1 MNFSRIAALII
12 TLVLIFSMISCD
24 HSHGHPSNDNYDP
37 HDNIQNP
44 NQNQNGEDQEGSEE
58 NEGDEGNE
66 SNEGNEG
73 KITYMYSVL
82 SKTLH
87 LPNCYHI
94 ENIKEDYLFEY
105 TGDITVMLGKGYT
118 ICKDCLVPDEEKDD
132 KEEEKEEENLIAKED
147 ATYATHKIKLVIHLV
162 DCYTLESMSED
173 NLRYTDLT
181 YEELLAAKY
190 RPCGTCMHEEY
201 EQYKKDHPEEFEE

>member
-12 TLVLIFSMISCD
+12 TLLLIFSMISCD
-24 HSHGHPSNDNYDP
+24 HSHAHPSNDNNDP

-44 NQNQNGEDQEGSEE
+44 NQNQDQDDKEQVDSEE
-58 NEGDEGNE
+58 NEDD
-66 SNEGNEG
+66 EGNEG

-87 LPNCYHI
+87 LPDCYHI
-94 ENIKEDYLFEY
+94 DNIKEDYLFEY

-118 ICKDCLVPDEEKDD
+118 ICKDCLVPDEEKED
-132 KEEEKEEENLIAKED
+132 KEEEKEDENLIAKED
-147 ATYATHKIKLVIHLV
+147 ATYATHKVKLVIHLV

-173 NLRYTDLT
+173 NLRYTNLS

-201 EQYKKDHPEEFEE
+201 EQYKKEHPEEFEE